1 MKIRLIVHF
10 HTEFSYDSNITLS
23 EIISQ
28 CKDYAINY
36 VAITDH
42 NTLKGALAYRSKLEK
57 AGIKVILAEEVM
69 TKSGEVIG
77 LFIKKEIQSKDSL
90 GKKKTLEDVISE
102 IKRQGGLV
110 IIPHPFDKMRNGIGR
125 KKVKK
130 FKTDIDALETFN
142 SRTKLHPF
150 NKQAHSYAMKHNFI
164 KIVGPDAH
172 IADELGNAI
181 IEMEEFTTPQ
191 EFLASLKNAT
201 FYTKRLKLKNIIRP
215 TMNKLHKK
223 LFSRSKLSK

>member
-1 MKIRLIVHF
+1 MKVRLIVHF

-28 CKDYAINY
+28 CKEHAINY
-36 VAITDH
+36 VAISDH

-77 LFIKKEIQSKDSL
+77 LFIKEEIQSKDSRQN
-90 GKKKTLEDVISE
+90 KKTLEKVISE
-102 IKRQGGLV
+102 IKKQDGLLIV
-110 IIPHPFDKMRNGIGR
+110 PHPFDRMRNGIG
-125 KKVKK
+125 KKNVKK
-130 FKTDIDALETFN
+130 YKNDIDALETFN

-150 NKQAHSYAMKHNFI
+150 NKQADSYAKKHNFI

-172 IADELGNAI
+172 IAEELGNAI
-181 IEMEEFTTPQ
+181 IEMEDFKTPQ
-191 EFLASLKNAT
+191 EFLANLKNAT

-223 LFSRSKLSK
+223 LFSRSKLP